1 MRLAKCAAFL
11 LTLTAVVAPAVHAT
25 DEAPRAL
32 EQIVVVG
39 STPLPGSD
47 VERDRVP
54 TATQVLSAQDVNRTG
69 IPSLTGA
76 ILTNVPSASINDVE
90 GNVFQ
95 PDILFRG
102 FTASPV
108 AGTPQGLA
116 VYVNGAR
123 FNDAFGD
130 TVNWDLIPPSAIK
143 TVSVEA
149 ANPIFGLNALGG
161 SVSVQ
166 LKNGFTDDT
175 KSVTGYGGSYGRRAG
190 IIEFSQQAGEF
201 AIYLAADATHD
212 TGFRQTSTSDLYR
225 LYTDLGWRTGPA
237 EVHLGLT
244 AAHDRLGNP
253 GAAPIQA
260 LAADISNIF
269 TAPNYVDNKYVAMN
283 LNGTYKLSD
292 ATSLQAVGYFQN
304 LRQYV
309 PNGITSQVAPCAD
322 SSGLLCNSDGSVVTT
337 FSAQPVPDFRNGGL
351 YSGLSVQQLQDHAYG
366 ATVQATDLRTLGSLM
381 NRLVTG
387 VSFDGAETFFS
398 GVQEIGGFDPYSR
411 EFLGPG
417 VVLDQPGLGVNP
429 VRVRNISR
437 FYGVFVSDVL
447 TLLPNLDVTV
457 SGRFNDAQINLT
469 DELGGPV
476 SGQHTYNRFNPS
488 AGLTYR
494 LDPDVQIYGNYA
506 ETNRAPTPQELS
518 CASASAPCS
527 LLNFFVGDPDLH
539 QVVARTYEAG
549 VRGKQAG
556 PLGTVSWNVD
566 VYRTQNTDDIIYE
579 STVFNPNLAF
589 YSNAGKTRRQGVE
602 ANLRFDLEQLHAKFG
617 YAYTD
622 ATFRTP
628 LLVNSVNSPAA
639 DANGHIQV
647 NPGDRIPGIPRHRAN
662 LVVDYSL
669 TTAWSVGAEA
679 VVQSSAFRFG
689 DESNATAPVGGYAV
703 LNLNAA
709 YQPIDHVALFVVV
722 NNALNKRYDT
732 YGTFGPIGDVPWP
745 NIPGGVNDPRTA
757 SPGTPITAYGGVRL
771 SF

>member
-1 MRLAKCAAFL
+1 VRCATCTVLLSTLA
-11 LTLTAVVAPAVHAT
+11 AVIAPFARAT
-25 DEAPRAL
+25 DEAPGAL

-54 TATQVLSAQDVNRTG
+54 TATQVLSAEDISRTG

-76 ILTNVPSASINDVE
+76 ILANLPSASVNDVE
-90 GNVFQ
+90 GNAFQ

-143 TVSVEA
+143 AVNIEA
-149 ANPIFGLNALGG
+149 ANPVFGLNALGG

-166 LKNGFTDDT
+166 LKNGFSDVAD
-175 KSVTGYGGSYGRRAG
+175 SVTAYGGSYGRRAG
-190 IIEFSQQAGEF
+190 ILEVSRRAGDF
-201 AIYLAADATHD
+201 AIYIAADATHD
-212 TGFRQTSTSDLYR
+212 SGFRQTSTSDLYR
-225 LYTDLGWRTGPA
+225 LYTDVGWRGEPA
-237 EVHLGLT
+237 EVHLGVT

-253 GAAPIQA
+253 GATPIQA

-269 TAPNYVDNKYVAMN
+269 TAPNYVDNKYVAIN
-283 LNGTYKLSD
+283 LNGTFKLSG

-309 PNGITSQVAPCAD
+309 PNGITSQVAPCGG
-322 SSGLLCNSDGSVVTT
+322 GLLCNSDGSVVST
-337 FSAQPVPDFRNGGL
+337 FNAQPVPDFLNGGL

-366 ATVQATDLRTLGSLM
+366 ATAQATDQRMIGSLA
-381 NRLVTG
+381 NRLVAG
-387 VSFDGAETFFS
+387 VSFDGAESTFS
-398 GVQEIGGFDPYSR
+398 GIQEIGGFDPYSR

-417 VVLDQPGLGVNP
+417 VVLDQPEEGVNP

-437 FYGVFVSDVL
+437 FYGAFVADVL
-447 TLLPNLDVTV
+447 TPLPSLDVTL

-476 SGQHTYNRFNPS
+476 NGRHTYNRFNPS

-494 LDPDVQIYGNYA
+494 LLPGVQFYGNYA

-518 CASASAPCS
+518 CASAAAPCS

-539 QVVARTYEAG
+539 QVVARTIEVG
-549 VRGKQAG
+549 LRGSEEG
-556 PLGTVSWNVD
+556 PSGSHVNWTVD
-566 VYRTQNTDDIIYE
+566 LYRTQNTDDIIFE

-589 YSNAGKTRRQGVE
+589 YTNAGKTQRQGVE
-602 ANLRFDLEQLHAKFG
+602 ADLRFDLEHVHAKLG

-628 LLVNSVNSPAA
+628 LDLNSPNNPAA
-639 DANGHIQV
+639 DANGQIQV

-662 LVVDYSL
+662 VVLDYSVTSQL
-669 TTAWSVGAEA
+669 SVGAEA
-679 VVQSSAFRFG
+679 VAQSNVVRFG
-689 DESNATAPVGGYAV
+689 DEANLTAPVGGYTLV
-703 LNLNAA
+703 NLNAA
-709 YQPIDHVALFVVV
+709 YRPIDHLSLFVVI
-722 NNALNKRYDT
+722 NNVLNKRYYT

-745 NIPGGVNDPRTA
+745 NIPGGVTDPRTA
-757 SPGTPITAYGGVRL
+757 SPGTPLVAYGGARL

>member
-225 LYTDLGWRTGPA
+225 LYTDLGWRSGPA

-269 TAPNYVDNKYVAMN
+269 TAPNYVDNKYVAVN

-337 FSAQPVPDFRNGGL
+337 FNAQPVPDFRNGGL

-447 TLLPNLDVTV
+447 TLSPNLDVTV

-518 CASASAPCS
+518 CASAAAPCS

-622 ATFRTP
+622 AAFRTP

-639 DANGHIQV
+639 DANGHIEV

-679 VVQSSAFRFG
+679 VVQSSVFRFG

-745 NIPGGVNDPRTA
+745 NIAGGVNDPRTA